1 MKPELKKQIQ
11 TFLET
16 FNVFEKNWFDYLAK
30 NNVSPINLKRVRVK
44 ELAISTT
51 SGLELRN
58 YIYLYRRI
66 VARSNPSAISKIL
79 EMNNINRSRIKET
92 LSISKKIDNYIR
104 HEQDSGTY
112 LYVTKCLNDIMGA
125 RIIIDLIPDFDALKT
140 EISQEFPML
149 KVTNASKPTGYKAV
163 HVYTNPLKGHLP
175 WELQI
180 WQACDEQNNIQLH
193 SEYKRDY
200 IKEIQT
206 IKEVS
211 R

>member
-1 MKPELKKQIQ
+1 MTPELRNQIQ
-11 TFLET
+11 IFLET
-16 FNVFEKNWFDYLAK
+16 YTAFEKTWFDYLSK
-30 NNVSPINLKRVRVK
+30 NDTSIVNLKRVRVR
-44 ELAISTT
+44 ELDISTT
-51 SGLELRN
+51 RGLSLRN

-66 VARSNPSAISKIL
+66 VARYNPSAISKIL

-92 LSISKKIDNYIR
+92 LSISQKIDNYIKY
-104 HEQDSGTY
+104 EQKSGNY

-125 RIIIDLIPDFDALKT
+125 RIVINTIPDFNILKA

-163 HVYTNPLKGHLP
+163 HIYTNPTQGHMP

-180 WQACDEQNNIQLH
+180 WQSCDEPNNIQLH

-211 R
+211 E

>member
-1 MKPELKKQIQ
+1 MEPILKNQIQ
-11 TFLET
+11 TFLDT
-16 FNVFEKNWFDYLAK
+16 FVAFEKIWFDYLTK
-30 NNVSPINLKRVRVK
+30 TNTTPINLKRVRVK

-51 SGLELRN
+51 SGFSLQN

-79 EMNNINRSRIKET
+79 EINNINRSRIKES
-92 LSISKKIDNYIR
+92 LSISKKIDNYIK
-104 HEQDSGTY
+104 HEQESGTY

-125 RIIIDLIPDFDALKT
+125 RIVIDKIPDLDALKA

-163 HVYTNPLKGHLP
+163 HVYTNPAKGHLP

-180 WQACDEQNNIQLH
+180 WQSCDEQNNIQLH